1 MTRNPAPPEP
11 HPHRRPLHASLA
23 TMDAQMTQAL
33 DQARRLTLQG
43 RHREAL
49 AICLRLVEV
58 TAHPDVL
65 GLLGALYARN
75 GQLGKALE
83 QLAHALL
90 LAPRNAGLLYE
101 LSQVYLQ
108 AGAPAHA
115 LHSLQSY
122 HNEVR
127 QAPIA
132 RDYPDVEELISTLAT
147 FMAEE
152 RGLTDLSRDTQDRVM
167 MAAERGRLRLLFNG
181 DPEKAMP
188 ELRDAIRLASHYA
201 PPRNNL
207 ALAYFFNGQ
216 PDLAV
221 STLEA
226 TLREVSAD
234 NVYALATLAFVRWA
248 LGDGPGQCLPGVT
261 RAAGLLTAQS
271 RLLDRIRVAEV
282 AGTLGA
288 HEVALAAVPAI
299 TEPVDPSDPLA
310 GAGAVL
316 AAMRLR
322 ATAMANLGR
331 TDEAQDLLRDAPGLA
346 LDPLGSRL
354 LLAVAEDEPLPGGAG
369 YPYLRWDDFVSTTA
383 LRRTLG
389 GAGGR
394 HWALRAPTPPPVE
407 QVVARIHA
415 LLPRLTFVAGLLLW
429 MGEPALESLGLTLL
443 ALADTPAADVA
454 LEAHLRGR
462 LGSYGGRQEAGYALL
477 DSGRL
482 LNGTAIPFW
491 SGTAWSEIRLF
502 RLAAPGGR
510 NRRALYQTLGTV
522 LERIAAP
529 DGP

>member
-1 MTRNPAPPEP
+1 
-11 HPHRRPLHASLA
+11 
-23 TMDAQMTQAL
+23 MDAQMTQTL

-43 RHREAL
+43 RHRDAL

-58 TAHPDVL
+58 TSHPDVL

-132 RDYPDVEELISTLAT
+132 RDYPNVDELLAT
-147 FMAEE
+147 LSAFMGEE
-152 RGLTDLSRDTQDRVM
+152 RGLTDLSRDTQDRTM

-188 ELRDAIRLASHYA
+188 ELREAIRLAPQYA

-207 ALAYFFNGQ
+207 ALAYFYNGQ

-221 STLEA
+221 STLET
-226 TLREVSAD
+226 TLKDVSAD

-248 LGDGPGQCLPGVT
+248 LGDGPGQCLPLVT

-271 RLLDRIRVAEV
+271 RLVDRVRVAEV
-282 AGTLGA
+282 AGVLGA
-288 HEVALAAVPAI
+288 HEMAYAAVPPAA
-299 TEPVDPSDPLA
+299 EPADPTDPLA

-316 AAMRLR
+316 AAARLR

-331 TDEAQDLLRDAPGLA
+331 ADEAQDLLRDAPGLA
-346 LDPLGSRL
+346 LDPLASRL
-354 LLAVAEDEPLPGGAG
+354 LLAMSEDEPLPGGAG
-369 YPYLRWDDFVSTTA
+369 YPYVRWDDLASVAA
-383 LRRTLG
+383 LRRALHG
-389 GAGGR
+389 PGGR
-394 HWALRAPTPPPVE
+394 HWALRPAAPPPVE
-407 QVVARIHA
+407 QVVDRVKA
-415 LLPRLTFVAGLLLW
+415 LLPRLTVVAGLLLW

-443 ALADTPAADVA
+443 ALVETPAADAA

-510 NRRALYQTLGTV
+510 NRRALYQTLGTL

>member
-1 MTRNPAPPEP
+1 M
-11 HPHRRPLHASLA
+11 
-23 TMDAQMTQAL
+23 
-33 DQARRLTLQG
+33 
-43 RHREAL
+43 
-49 AICLRLVEV
+49 
-58 TAHPDVL
+58 
-65 GLLGALYARN
+65 
-75 GQLGKALE
+75 
-83 QLAHALL
+83 AHALL

-132 RDYPDVEELISTLAT
+132 RDYPDVEELMATLAT

-188 ELRDAIRLASHYA
+188 ELREAIRLAPHYA

-207 ALAYFFNGQ
+207 ALAYFYNGQ
-216 PDLAV
+216 AEPAV
-221 STLEA
+221 ATLDA
-226 TLREVSAD
+226 TLREVSGD

-248 LGDGPGQCLPGVT
+248 LGDGPGQCLPLVT

-271 RLLDRIRVAEV
+271 RLVDRIRVAEV
-282 AGTLGA
+282 AGALGA
-288 HEVALAAVPAI
+288 HQVAHEAVSGIAEPA
-299 TEPVDPSDPLA
+299 DPSDPLA

-316 AAMRLR
+316 AATRLR

-331 TDEAQDLLRDAPGLA
+331 LDEAQDLLRDAAGLA

-354 LLAVAEDEPLPGGAG
+354 LLAMSEDEPLPGGG
-369 YPYLRWDDFVSTTA
+369 YPYLRWDDLVSPAT
-383 LRRTLG
+383 LRRALHSS
-389 GAGGR
+389 AGR
-394 HWALRAPTPPPVE
+394 HWVLRTPAPPPVE
-407 QVVARIHA
+407 QVVARINA
-415 LLPRLTFVAGLLLW
+415 LLPRLTFVAGLLLS

-443 ALADTPAADVA
+443 ALVETPAADAA

-510 NRRALYQTLGTV
+510 NRRGLYQTLGTV